1 MTKRNFAV
9 DHLRILGMLGVLAI
23 HVGSFSVNIPN
34 FSPIL
39 FFILEIFSRYSIPVF
54 FFISGFGL
62 FSKINLQQP
71 FEYKQFIKQKLKNL
85 LLPYLSWS
93 LFYYLFFFDINTRK
107 LYIIAGYI
115 HAVLLGYACYH
126 LYFMLLLI
134 IFYLTMPLWIKLL
147 REINNTPCYAFTLL
161 FIFQVAFNFA
171 DANFVSPVENHL
183 LNTLINFRL
192 NFLIPHYLFIFMLGA
207 YIGNNYKIAFS
218 YLHLK
223 QKTIFILFFIC
234 LLNLIYNYY
243 YLLSN
248 NNPLEITVNTLQQ
261 LSLPGFLFT
270 TTAILAAF
278 IYLSKN
284 NLATQS
290 QSLLAFSAKASNIVY
305 FIHPLFLYF
314 ITSKLNLYQVA
325 FNEGIALVTY
335 TMVLSLSLLSAKL
348 YYCLRKP
355 FFTHK

>member
-9 DHLRILGMLGVLAI
+9 DYLRILGMLGVLAI

-39 FFILEIFSRYSIPVF
+39 FFMLEIFSRYSIPVF

-62 FSKINLQQP
+62 FSKINLQQQ
-71 FEYKQFIKQKLKNL
+71 FEYKDFIKQKLKNL

-93 LFYYLFFFDINTRK
+93 LFYYLFFFDTNTRK
-107 LYIIAGYI
+107 LYILAGYI

-134 IFYLTMPLWIKLL
+134 IFYLTIPLWISLL
-147 REINNTPCYAFTLL
+147 KKINNSPFPAFALL
-161 FIFQVAFNFA
+161 FLFQVIFNFA
-171 DANFVSPVENHL
+171 DANFVNPVENHF
-183 LNTLINFRL
+183 LNTLISFRL
-192 NFLIPHYLFIFMLGA
+192 NFFIPHYLFIFMLGA
-207 YIGNNYKIAFS
+207 YIGNNYKIALP
-218 YLHLK
+218 YLYLK
-223 QKTIFILFFIC
+223 QKTIFGLFFMG

-243 YLLSN
+243 HLLNQNS
-248 NNPLEITVNTLQQ
+248 PLEITVNTLQQ
-261 LSLPGFLFT
+261 LSFPGFLFT

-284 NLATQS
+284 NLPTRF

-314 ITSKLNLYQVA
+314 ITSKLNLYQIA
-325 FNEGIALVTY
+325 FTEIIALATY
-335 TMVLSLSLLSAKL
+335 TIVLSLSLLSAKL
-348 YYCLRKP
+348 YYYLRNP
-355 FFTHK
+355 FFN